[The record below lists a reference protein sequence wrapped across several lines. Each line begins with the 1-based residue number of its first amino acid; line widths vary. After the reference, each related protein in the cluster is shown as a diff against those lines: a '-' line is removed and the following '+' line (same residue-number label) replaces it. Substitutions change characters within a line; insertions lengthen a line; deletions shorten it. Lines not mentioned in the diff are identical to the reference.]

1 MNSKIAANKRINR
14 KASIAMLLLMVLL
27 CTEILSPTFSY
38 ATKSPDKANKKEQVK
53 EKDADEDNIEDM
65 TPVREVHKVKVKNKK
80 YCFFVERNVVLTP
93 DEIAAMTDEKLV
105 ATVIVRS
112 GLYMKKSNCKKE
124 SQEVITPADWIKK
137 GGTFWLDRA
146 DIKQLREA
154 SPKKGVPIKLSMDLK
169 ISTEQ
174 ESKKAAEE
182 RKKEAAEA
190 AKVIEIV
197 GKETENKDADSD
209 NKEAESKD
217 IDNENKDVEIK
228 DVDNENKDV
237 EIKDV
242 DNENK
247 DVEIKDVD
255 NENKESENKDIENE
269 SKEDEQKKNEDY
281 STPRVKFYSTY
292 RKTGEPLFFVVVAA
306 AADAKQMPAYCEESK
321 QSEEEEKIAPEPSE
335 PEEILPEYR
344 TISMTDRSGAP
355 VPTVLEDGEPVNLTW
370 EDSKQSSQDSDEKT
384 KLIDSIP
391 GGIASLAGAF
401 AILMAGLIAI
411 LKRRSSKE

>member
-1 MNSKIAANKRINR
+1 MNSKIATNKRINR

-53 EKDADEDNIEDM
+53 EKEKDADDENIEDM
-65 TPVREVHKVKVKNKK
+65 TPIREVHKVKVKNKK
-80 YCFFVERNVVLTP
+80 YCFFAERNVVLTP
-93 DEIAAMTDEKLV
+93 AEIAAMTDEKLV

-154 SPKKGVPIKLSMDLK
+154 SPKKGVPIKLSMDLI

-197 GKETENKDADSD
+197 GKDTENKDADSE
-209 NKEAESKD
+209 NKEGESKD
-217 IDNENKDVEIK
+217 IEKDIE
-228 DVDNENKDV
+228 
-237 EIKDV
+237 
-242 DNENK
+242 
-247 DVEIKDVD
+247 
-255 NENKESENKDIENE
+255 NENKETENKDTGNENKEVENKDIKNE

-292 RKTGEPLFFVVVAA
+292 RKTEEPLFFVVVAT
-306 AADAKQMPAYCEESK
+306 AADAKQMPAYCEEITQPEK
-321 QSEEEEKIAPEPSE
+321 EEKISPEPSE

-355 VPTVLEDGEPVNLTW
+355 VPTVLEDGEPVSLTW
-370 EDSKQSSQDSDEKT
+370 EDPKQSSQDSDVKT

-391 GGIASLAGAF
+391 IGIASLAGAL
-401 AILMAGLIAI
+401 AILMAGLIVI